1 MKIFNKK
8 ASKIAAV
15 SAMLIAGAFMTT
27 GGATKTAYASTLS
40 EKQNIIKTVSSV
52 ENYSLLE
59 KSADDNNY
67 NVSNYVAKYVDTI
80 QTPSFS
86 VINGNELKL
95 TTKGAAKGSCWYNAN
110 FFVYTDLSDNLSY
123 AIKNGAISVNASV
136 YLKSGTEKK
145 TDTEDKAYA
154 DLYAGVRNGDSSF
167 TNKSTSNSGAED
179 KNFSSALSVASSQN
193 QGAESSN
200 YLKYEMNLSSSDLAG
215 SEVKSLML
223 RAHSEFVFDWFVQYN
238 TLYMKDPVLRITTDD
253 EEKPYV
259 SGVTVSDGE
268 NGVKTAEIEVADSG
282 SGVYTV
288 SVYDGETLISE
299 KTSEYSGDRRAA
311 TFGYELEA
319 CKNYKIVITDN
330 VGNTSEYPLAV
341 GGISAEKLFT
351 DKAISFTANLPAIY
365 DYRFTLDKAE
375 PTKNSAPL
383 TELDGVTEAEVAG
396 KGDYVIKVYGFS
408 DSGYAVKYEV
418 SFRVD
423 DTDYIIYK
431 TVKNCTVD
439 LPSAVRYGTTV
450 TPEIVPESGYEPY
463 KIIVDGEE
471 TTCLDGFTLTITED
485 TYIEIICRRRLTDL
499 NPETTEFL
507 YNKSAVELKYLTDA
521 DLSAVTFTY
530 NDSPELPSAAGKYSV
545 KWYADNDEL
554 VGNGEFTVII
564 DPLVINVL
572 SVKTEY
578 VYGDSEFV
586 YELSAVD
593 DAITV
598 KFTNAL
604 GLAPVGG
611 KPKLPGKYG
620 FEFVSADPSI
630 ELDGEMS
637 GNMTIEKAKIS
648 FDVSVPFEKFEGIRE
663 ELEIR
668 LKEKIEEI
676 KDKFKV
682 CLYYED
688 SEVESIYDAGNYS
701 YTIEIDDELK
711 DLYEVEESDGSFV
724 IEPKTVTVLP
734 GRGQYKYVGQPDG
747 ILTYTASEALPRGL
761 SMSGALLREAGDTA
775 GEYPIYI
782 GTLRA
787 TDDTTG
793 EKTVNYEVELDSS
806 EQVYYTVLS
815 RKAVVKT
822 FGAKAAFGEN
832 LPEVNYAFLYG
843 ELAEGDT
850 LTVMAEE
857 KAYNE
862 DGTLKA
868 GTYNLDRIIV
878 TDKNGNDVTVNY
890 SAVVIAG
897 TLTVTP
903 KVITV
908 IPEGFTKVHG
918 QPDGNIGYT
927 AIGPEEKESLDI
939 RVYREAGESAG
950 IYKIRAEIE
959 NNPGYEVVVKDAYCT
974 ILPETIRVEMQ
985 NYFKVYGEADPE
997 FIPLESDL
1005 VKKAD
1010 LAFAREKGETVG
1022 EYKIV
1027 LASVGNPDYNIE
1039 YVPAVLTIEKKVINV
1054 KADSLSKV
1062 YGEADPELTFT
1073 VYGADNDE
1081 ANVKLLREEGETAG
1095 EYEITATSDVNYEV
1109 MLNNAV
1115 FIILKAEKELDV
1127 KDVTV
1132 TYDGTAKGIEAGET
1146 VTVVYRNANGEVVE
1160 APANAGVYEAEI
1172 IFAGDENYNQTI
1184 FYAKLTILKK
1194 EVTFVIDQSPVYYRG
1209 ESVRP
1214 EFTMSDDVNAVVE
1227 WVSGAPDKAGIYY
1240 YTITVSSENYY
1251 GRIINYI
1258 AVI

>member
-27 GGATKTAYASTLS
+27 GGVPKTAYASTLS

-52 ENYSLLE
+52 GSYSLLE
-59 KSADDNNY
+59 KSADDNDY

-86 VINGNELKL
+86 VINGNELKI
-95 TTKGAAKGSCWYNAN
+95 TTKDAAKGSCWYNAN

-123 AIKNGAISVNASV
+123 AIKNGAISVNASA

-145 TDTEDKAYA
+145 TDTEDKTYA

-167 TNKSTSNSGAED
+167 TNKSSSNSGAED

-215 SEVKSLML
+215 LEVKSLML
-223 RAHSEFVFDWFVQYN
+223 RAHSEFVFDWWVQYN

-282 SGVYTV
+282 SGVYAV

-299 KTSEYSGDRRAA
+299 KTSEYSDDRR
-311 TFGYELEA
+311 T
-319 CKNYKIVITDN
+319 
-330 VGNTSEYPLAV
+330 
-341 GGISAEKLFT
+341 
-351 DKAISFTANLPAIY
+351 AISFTANLPAIY

-375 PTKNSAPL
+375 PTKNSAAL
-383 TELDGVTEAEVAG
+383 TELNGVTEAEVAG
-396 KGDYVIKVYGFS
+396 KGDYIIKVYGFS

-439 LPSAVRYGTTV
+439 LPYAVRYGTTV
-450 TPEIVPESGYEPY
+450 TPEIVPESGYELY

-471 TTCLDGFTLTITED
+471 ATCFDGFTLTITED
-485 TYIEIICRRRLTDL
+485 TYIEVICRRRLTDL
-499 NPETTEFL
+499 NPGTTEFL
-507 YNKSAVELKYLTDA
+507 YNKSAIELKYLTDA

-530 NDSPELPSAAGKYSV
+530 NDSTELPSAVGKYSV
-545 KWYADNDEL
+545 KWYVDNDEL

-586 YELSAVD
+586 YELSAGD
-593 DAITV
+593 EAITV

-604 GLAPVGG
+604 GLTPVGG

-620 FEFVSADPSI
+620 FEFVSADKSI
-630 ELDGEMS
+630 ELDGEIS

-747 ILTYTASEALPRGL
+747 ILTYTASEDLPRGL

-822 FGAKAAFGEN
+822 FGAKAAFGES

-908 IPEGFTKVHG
+908 IPEGFTKIHG

-927 AIGPEEKESLDI
+927 AVGPEEKESLDI

-950 IYKIRAEIE
+950 TYKIRAKIE

-997 FIPLESDL
+997 FIPSELDL
-1005 VKKAD
+1005 IKKAD
-1010 LAFAREKGETVG
+1010 LVFAREEGETVG

-1027 LASVGNPDYNIE
+1027 LASVGNPDYNVE
-1039 YVPAVLTIEKKVINV
+1039 YVPGVLTIERKIVNV

-1062 YGEADPELTFT
+1062 YGEIDPELTFT

-1081 ANVKLLREEGETAG
+1081 AKVKLLREEGETAG

-1115 FIILKAEKELDV
+1115 FTILKAEKELDV

-1132 TYDGTAKGIEAGET
+1132 TYDGTAKGIETGET

-1160 APANAGVYEAEI
+1160 APVNAGVYEAEI
-1172 IFAGDENYNQTI
+1172 IFAGDENYNQAI
-1184 FYAKLTILKK
+1184 FYSKLTILKK

-1251 GRIINYI
+1251 GRITNYI

>member
-27 GGATKTAYASTLS
+27 GGVPKTAYASTLS

-52 ENYSLLE
+52 GSYSLLE
-59 KSADDNNY
+59 KSADDNEY

-86 VINGNELKL
+86 VINGNELKI
-95 TTKGAAKGSCWYNAN
+95 TTKDAAKGSCWYNAN

-145 TDTEDKAYA
+145 TDTEDKTYA

-167 TNKSTSNSGAED
+167 TNKSSSNSGAED

-215 SEVKSLML
+215 LEVKSLML
-223 RAHSEFVFDWFVQYN
+223 RAHSEFVFDWWVQYN
-238 TLYMKDPVLRITTDD
+238 TLYMKGPVLRITTDD

-282 SGVYTV
+282 SGVYAV

-299 KTSEYSGDRRAA
+299 KTSEYSDDRRTA

-319 CKNYKIVITDN
+319 DKNYKIIITDN

-365 DYRFTLDKAE
+365 DYRFTLDKEE
-375 PTKNSAPL
+375 PTKNSAAL
-383 TELDGVTEAEVAG
+383 TELNGVTEADVAG

-450 TPEIVPESGYEPY
+450 TPEIVPESGYELY

-471 TTCLDGFTLTITED
+471 ATCSDGFTLTITED
-485 TYIEIICRRRLTDL
+485 TYIEVICRRRLTDL
-499 NPETTEFL
+499 NPGTTEFL
-507 YNKSAVELKYLTDA
+507 YNKSAIELNYLTDA

-530 NDSPELPSAAGKYSV
+530 NDSQELPSAAGKYSV
-545 KWYADNDEL
+545 KWYVDNDEL

-586 YELSAVD
+586 YELSAGD
-593 DAITV
+593 EAITV

-620 FEFVSADPSI
+620 FEFVSADKSI
-630 ELDGEMS
+630 ELDGEIS

-668 LKEKIEEI
+668 LKEKIEEV

-747 ILTYTASEALPRGL
+747 ILTYTASETLPRGL

-822 FGAKAAFGEN
+822 FGAKAAFGES

-862 DGTLKA
+862 DGTLKS

-897 TLTVTP
+897 SLTVTP

-908 IPEGFTKVHG
+908 IPEGFTKIHG

-950 IYKIRAEIE
+950 TYKIRAEI
-959 NNPGYEVVVKDAYCT
+959 
-974 ILPETIRVEMQ
+974 
-985 NYFKVYGEADPE
+985 KVYGEADPE
-997 FIPLESDL
+997 FIPSESDL
-1005 VKKAD
+1005 IKKAD
-1010 LAFAREKGETVG
+1010 LVFSREEGETVG

-1027 LASVGNPDYNIE
+1027 LASVGNHDYNVE
-1039 YVPAVLTIEKKVINV
+1039 YVPGVLTIERKIVNV

-1062 YGEADPELTFT
+1062 YGEIDPELTFT

-1081 ANVKLLREEGETAG
+1081 AKVKLLREEGETAG
-1095 EYEITATSDVNYEV
+1095 EYEITATSDMNYEV

-1115 FIILKAEKELDV
+1115 FAILKAEKELDV

-1132 TYDGTAKGIEAGET
+1132 TYDGTAKGIETGET

-1160 APANAGVYEAEI
+1160 APVNAGVYEAEI
-1172 IFAGDENYNQTI
+1172 IFAGDENYNQAI
-1184 FYAKLTILKK
+1184 FYSKLTILKK

-1251 GRIINYI
+1251 GRITNYI